1 METIARIP
9 KDRIAVLIGKG
20 GSTRKMLEEACG
32 GQLEIDSQT
41 GEVRVFWEDQEVD
54 PIVKMKTPDVILAIG
69 RGLSPTRAVQLLE
82 DEIHLVM
89 FDIREWVGRQPN
101 QIRRMRSRLIGRN
114 GMIRS
119 RIEELTGS
127 EIAIYGSTVIVIGDD
142 MGLEIAKPAI
152 ESILRGAEHGNV
164 LHGLEKDRKRQRM
177 KSRSL
182 ESYEERRDE
191 DGGTFETLVPGLS
204 AARRRR
210 ERRLREFQVD
220 PEDQASV
227 KEMLELSEDEEIL
240 YEEE

>member
-1 METIARIP
+1 
-9 KDRIAVLIGKG
+9 
-20 GSTRKMLEEACG
+20 
-32 GQLEIDSQT
+32 
-41 GEVRVFWEDQEVD
+41 
-54 PIVKMKTPDVILAIG
+54 
-69 RGLSPTRAVQLLE
+69 
-82 DEIHLVM
+82 
-89 FDIREWVGRQPN
+89 
-101 QIRRMRSRLIGRN
+101 
-114 GMIRS
+114 
-119 RIEELTGS
+119 
-127 EIAIYGSTVIVIGDD
+127 
-142 MGLEIAKPAI
+142 
-152 ESILRGAEHGNV
+152 
-164 LHGLEKDRKRQRM
+164 M